1 MSLIPHV
8 QSLCKVANFQLF
20 RISRIRKYLTPE
32 ATASLIHS
40 LITSRLDYCNGI
52 LFGLPTNQINKLQLT
67 MNSATHLTLGIKK
80 FDHITPAL
88 RKLHWLP
95 VEQHIKFKILC
106 LTFKALNGLTLD
118 YIVDLIKPYS
128 PT

>member
-1 MSLIPHV
+1 
-8 QSLCKVANFQLF
+8 
-20 RISRIRKYLTPE
+20 
-32 ATASLIHS
+32 
-40 LITSRLDYCNGI
+40 
-52 LFGLPTNQINKLQLT
+52 